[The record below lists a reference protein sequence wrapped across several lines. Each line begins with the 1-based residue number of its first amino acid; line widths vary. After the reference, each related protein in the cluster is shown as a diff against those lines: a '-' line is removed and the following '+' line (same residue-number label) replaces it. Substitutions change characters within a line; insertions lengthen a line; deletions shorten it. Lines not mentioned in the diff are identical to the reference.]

1 MKLSPSNS
9 SLSRSSMLMF
19 RFSFLGALAFIF
31 FFINIVFRLSLQ
43 YFFSDSLPF
52 GFDTVSHLFY
62 GIINDFFTLLFV
74 LILPALFIFLP
85 GDRFL
90 KSIVGKSYLIF
101 TLFVYTL
108 IFVFTAFSEY
118 FFWDEFAC
126 RFNFIAV
133 DYLIYTNEVIRNII
147 ESYPLF
153 WLFMAVFAIALILS
167 FVTWRTLRKK
177 LDTAVPSTRFF
188 GRFIQLICFY
198 CIAAASYFCF
208 NPLNH
213 SDNRY
218 WNEYAKNG
226 VYSLFS
232 AYLHNQLNYRTF
244 YETIDTDL
252 AFKLVREDLNI
263 PNTVTPIPH
272 NTVRKIAGHD
282 EEKKLNVV
290 LVIIESLG
298 NAKYKEYTPFLNS
311 LAGKSL
317 SFSNMKSTGTRTVR
331 GLEAVMLSIPPT
343 PGNSLVRRADN
354 HDIYSLATPFKDRGY
369 DMYFVYGGIGFFDNM
384 NNFFEGIGFTVVDKL
399 SFEHDTFSNAWGQ
412 CDGDS
417 YAESLR
423 IADESYAKGKPFF
436 QAVLTTSN
444 HRPYTFP
451 ETGLNVPQGSR
462 TSAVRYTDYAI
473 EKFMEQASRKPWF
486 DDTVFV
492 FVGDHPSSLAGKTEV
507 PYEMYGVVSMMYA
520 PKHIAPQTIPVLCS
534 QLDIAPTLLGIIG
547 FEYIS
552 PFFGKDV
559 LKMEEGRAWVSTY
572 QLLGY
577 EDDNYFAVLY
587 PSKTKHALLVKNSQH
602 DSPEQRDIFIKKA
615 IASYQVAYDVIKQKN
630 YKEEAVKKPLP

>member
-1 MKLSPSNS
+1 MVFTPSHTT
-9 SLSRSSMLMF
+9 MLKY

-31 FFINIVFRLSLQ
+31 FFINIVFRLSLH
-43 YFFSDSLPF
+43 YFFADVVPF
-52 GFDTVSHLFY
+52 GLAAIAQLFY

-74 LILPALFIFLP
+74 LVLPAFLVFLP

-90 KSIVGKSYLIF
+90 KSIVGKCYLLVILFSYS
-101 TLFVYTL
+101 L

-153 WLFMAVFAIALILS
+153 WLFVAVFILALVLC
-167 FVTWRTLRKK
+167 FVSWKNLKQK
-177 LDTAVPSTRFF
+177 LAAAVPGTGFL
-188 GRFIQLICFY
+188 GRFVLLVCFY
-198 CIAAASYFCF
+198 CIVAASYYVFS
-208 NPLNH
+208 PLNH

-232 AYLHNQLNYRTF
+232 AYLHNQLSYRTF

-263 PNTVTPIPH
+263 AAVSPVPQNTL
-272 NTVRKIAGHD
+272 RKIPGQ
-282 EEKKLNVV
+282 EEGKPNVV

-298 NAKYKEYTPFLNS
+298 SLFYEEHRPFLTS
-311 LAGKSL
+311 LAEKSL
-317 SFSNMKSTGTRTVR
+317 LFSNMKSTGTRTVR

-369 DMYFVYGGIGFFDNM
+369 DMRFIYGGIGFFDNM
-384 NNFFEGIGFTVVDKL
+384 NNFFEGIGFTIVDKL

-412 CDGDS
+412 CDEDS
-417 YAESLR
+417 YSESLR
-423 IADESYAKGKPFF
+423 LADESYANGKPFL
-436 QAVLTTSN
+436 QVVLTTSN
-444 HRPYTFP
+444 HRPFTFP
-451 ETGLNVPQGSR
+451 ETELHLPQGKR

-473 EKFMEQASRKPWF
+473 EKFMEKASQKPWF
-486 DDTVFV
+486 EDTVFV
-492 FVGDHPSSLAGKTEV
+492 FVGDHPSSIAGKTEV
-507 PYEMYGVVSMMYA
+507 PYESYGVVSMMYS
-520 PKHIAPQTIPVLCS
+520 PKYIAPQNFSRLCS
-534 QLDIAPTLLGIIG
+534 QIDIAPTLLGVVG
-547 FEYIS
+547 FEYTS
-552 PFFGKDV
+552 PFFGQDV
-559 LKMEEGRAWVSTY
+559 RTMAEGRAWVSTY

-577 EDDNYFAVLY
+577 EDDNYFVVLN
-587 PSKTKHALLVKNSQH
+587 PSQEHELTVKNPQF
-602 DSPEQRDIFIKKA
+602 DSPEHRTQFINKA
-615 IASYQVAYDVIKQKN
+615 IAYYQTAYDVINQKN
-630 YKEEAVKKPLP
+630 YKEETVKKALP